1 MFNIQISRGKPGA
14 ERERYRVRR
23 EKEQSDGR
31 SKHKCL
37 YSSLKG
43 IVLIMLL
50 KYKIQLELRNSSIS
64 DIK

>member
-31 SKHKCL
+31 NASNV
-37 YSSLKG
+37 Y
-43 IVLIMLL
+43 IPV
-50 KYKIQLELRNSSIS
+50 
-64 DIK
+64 